1 VDARVKSDRWTLRRK
16 VFSFPLARSA
26 GATCGSWRN
35 REEPMDQL
43 QQFLPYILNGV
54 GGAVLAPILAG
65 LLGGKGL
72 GGIGN
77 IIAGIVGGV
86 GVGAGAQAAG
96 LGNLLGGDTNAMMA
110 YVQDLL

>member
-1 VDARVKSDRWTLRRK
+1 
-16 VFSFPLARSA
+16 
-26 GATCGSWRN
+26 
-35 REEPMDQL
+35 MDQL
-43 QQFLPYILNGV
+43 QQFLPYILNGA
-54 GGAVLAPILAG
+54 GGAILAPIVAT

-96 LGNLLGGDTNAMMA
+96 LGNLLGGDTNNIMG
-110 YVQDLL
+110 YVQDLLEGGIGGGILGVIFGFMKPKSAA

>member
-1 VDARVKSDRWTLRRK
+1 
-16 VFSFPLARSA
+16 
-26 GATCGSWRN
+26 
-35 REEPMDQL
+35 MDQL

-110 YVQDLL
+110 YVQDLLEGGIGGGILGVIFGFMKPKSA

>member
-1 VDARVKSDRWTLRRK
+1 
-16 VFSFPLARSA
+16 
-26 GATCGSWRN
+26 
-35 REEPMDQL
+35 MDQL

-77 IIAGIVGGV
+77 IVAGIVGGV

-96 LGNLLGGDTNAMMA
+96 LGNLLGGDTNTMMA
-110 YVQDLL
+110 YVQDLLEGGIGGGILGVIFGFMKPKSAA

>member
-1 VDARVKSDRWTLRRK
+1 
-16 VFSFPLARSA
+16 
-26 GATCGSWRN
+26 
-35 REEPMDQL
+35 MDQL
-43 QQFLPYILNGV
+43 QQFLPYILNGA
-54 GGAVLAPILAG
+54 GGAILAPILAK

-96 LGNLLGGDTNAMMA
+96 LGNLLGGDTNNVMG
-110 YVQDLL
+110 YVQDLLEGGVGGGILGVIFGFMKPKSAA

>member
-1 VDARVKSDRWTLRRK
+1 
-16 VFSFPLARSA
+16 
-26 GATCGSWRN
+26 
-35 REEPMDQL
+35 MDQL

-96 LGNLLGGDTNAMMA
+96 LGNLLGGDTNAMMS
-110 YVQDLL
+110 YVQDLLEGGIGGGILGVIFGFMKPKSA